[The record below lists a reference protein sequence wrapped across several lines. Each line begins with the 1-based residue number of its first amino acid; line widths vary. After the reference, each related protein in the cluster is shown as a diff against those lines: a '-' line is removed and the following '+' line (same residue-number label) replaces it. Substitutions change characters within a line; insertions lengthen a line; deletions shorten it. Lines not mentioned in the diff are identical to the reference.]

1 MVPRGGDAQSRHM
14 ERVKNNVLRTYRQGV
29 RIPPQWWVTWSL
41 IWAVIEQIE
50 GHNVDLEVETVR
62 SLHEYELKE
71 QDMQGALKYK
81 NVMLNQTQSLE
92 KQLGDVCIQDVSKL
106 KPLRAE
112 VISFNGQP
120 KPEVFPSAPSVTAVA
135 NFAHTSH
142 FTPLEM
148 PACTFT
154 FPIQFD
160 QPAQGQNA
168 WAGLDFGMLS
178 SFKKACTLYGPTS
191 PYCVEFLR
199 GWADHWMPYDFFQ
212 VAKMV
217 LNPQQLLQ
225 WQMWVGD
232 ET

>member
-1 MVPRGGDAQSRHM
+1 MFCKHIDKEVP
-14 ERVKNNVLRTYRQGV
+14 
-29 RIPPQWWVTWSL
+29 IPPQWWVTWSL
-41 IWAVIEQIE
+41 IQAVIEQIE
-50 GHNVDLEVETVR
+50 GHNVDLEVESVW

-81 NVMLNQTQSLE
+81 NVMLTQTQSLE

-135 NFAHTSH
+135 NFARTNH
-142 FTPLEM
+142 FTPSREM
-148 PACTFT
+148 PACTFA

-168 WAGLDFGMLS
+168 WAGLDFSMLS
-178 SFKKACTLYGPTS
+178 SFKKACTLY
-191 PYCVEFLR
+191 
-199 GWADHWMPYDFFQ
+199 
-212 VAKMV
+212 
-217 LNPQQLLQ
+217 
-225 WQMWVGD
+225 
-232 ET
+232 

>member
-1 MVPRGGDAQSRHM
+1 MFASISAR
-14 ERVKNNVLRTYRQGV
+14 
-29 RIPPQWWVTWSL
+29 VTWSL
-41 IWAVIEQIE
+41 IQAIIEQIE
-50 GHNVDLEVETVR
+50 GHNVDLEVKTIR

-71 QDMQGALKYK
+71 QDTQGALKYK

-135 NFAHTSH
+135 NFAHSNY
-142 FTPLEM
+142 FTPSLEM
-148 PACTFT
+148 PACAFA

-191 PYCVEFLR
+191 PYCIEFLR
-199 GWADHWMPYDFFQ
+199 GWANCWMPCDFFQ
-212 VAKMV
+212 VAKMA

-225 WQMWVGD
+225 WQM
-232 ET
+232 